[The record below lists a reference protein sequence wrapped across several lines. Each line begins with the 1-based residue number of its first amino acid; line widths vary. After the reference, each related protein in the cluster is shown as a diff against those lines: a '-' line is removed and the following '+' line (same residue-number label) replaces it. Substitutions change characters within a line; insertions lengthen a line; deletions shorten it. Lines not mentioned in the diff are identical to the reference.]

1 MSVETDIERAVFFD
15 SDDFAVSAT
24 YTPSGGTATSIS
36 GIFDD
41 TFETVETGGFIPVAS
56 SSPMFQVKTSDVSS
70 AAEGDALTVN
80 STSYVIR
87 VVMDDGTGVTM
98 LQLEKQ

>member
-15 SDDFAVSAT
+15 TDDFAVSAT
-24 YTPSGGTATSIS
+24 YTPAGGSASTIS

-41 TFETVETGGFIPVAS
+41 AFEAVETGGFIPVAS
-56 SSPMFQVKTSDVSS
+56 SSPIFQCKTSAVSS
-70 AAEGDALTVN
+70 AAEGDALIVN
-80 STSYVIR
+80 STSYLIR

>member
-15 SDDFAVSAT
+15 TDDFAVSAT
-24 YTPSGGTATSIS
+24 YTPAGGSASTIS

-41 TFETVETGGFIPVAS
+41 EFEAIETGALIAVAS
-56 SSPMFQVKTSDVSS
+56 SAPVFQCKTSDVST

-80 STSYVIR
+80 STSYLIR
-87 VVMDDGTGVTM
+87 VVQNDGTGVTM

>member
-1 MSVETDIERAVFFD
+1 MAVETDTERAVFFD
-15 SDDFAVSAT
+15 TDDFAVSAT
-24 YTPSGGTATSIS
+24 YTPAGGSASTIS

-41 TFETVETGGFIPVAS
+41 EYEPIEVGGFVPVAS
-56 SSPMFQVKTSDVSS
+56 SSPVFQCKTSDVSS

-80 STSYVIR
+80 STSYLIR
-87 VVMDDGTGVTM
+87 TVMDDGTGTTM

>member
-1 MSVETDIERAVFFD
+1 MAVETDTERAVFFD

-24 YTPSGGTATSIS
+24 YTPAGGAATTIS

-41 TFETVETGGFIPVAS
+41 AFEPVEAGGFVPVAS
-56 SSPMFQVKTSDVSS
+56 SAPIFQCKTSDVAS

-80 STSYVIR
+80 ATSYLIR

>member
-1 MSVETDIERAVFFD
+1 MAVETDIERAVFFNA
-15 SDDFAVSAT
+15 DDFAVSAT
-24 YTPSGGTATSIS
+24 YTPAGGSATTIT

-41 TFETVETGGFIPVAS
+41 AFEEVEVGAFVPVAS
-56 SSPMFQVKTSDVSS
+56 SSPMFQCKTSDVSA
-70 AAEGDALTVN
+70 AAEGDALTGN
-80 STSYVIR
+80 ATSYIVR